1 MKITTNNKKRIIT
14 FLFAIVMFIE
24 VFATS
29 ISVLRAEN
37 PANNSS
43 SISTQSHSGLG
54 RITLSKLVKG
64 NNSATHLEG
73 AEFELSSTDSKI
85 NLSGLKIENAKE
97 INNSDAN
104 TGKVTFK
111 TYKSDIDISNIPE
124 GSYQIKETKAPRG
137 YKKTSDGIYTFKVD
151 WKGSVTTTS
160 DNWKTS
166 EKELTKDFTGDIAT
180 SREEVG
186 KSNGK
191 AYNETPT
198 EKEIDEG
205 KISKKIY
212 EVKDLDKD
220 QYGIELTVEGKT
232 QIKTDGNDP
241 LDVVILLDNSNS
253 MNEEKLNGE
262 RSQKAKKAGEATK
275 KLVEKILSRPGNK
288 VALVTYASDVLDG
301 RTVSVIKNYK
311 YSKEFDIEPEP
322 YTLKLPN
329 KTNSELTNDIKKVT
343 DLISYDAPRAKW
355 GTPPQPGSK
364 DYDEYMQSKFGE
376 TFTMSAFMKA
386 EEILGK
392 SNRQSKKVIFHI
404 TDGVPTR
411 SYMVKL
417 SDSSLT
423 NFKNQ
428 YDALKKKG
436 QLTKD
441 NFHIKNVSQK
451 ESSLKKAGTYDDHG
465 IKGNGESYF
474 IYPKGSNTYT
484 TIQQVPGDSRV
495 WVKLLHLDLN
505 TQYYKNNWTYPVDN
519 HGEPTNLYVNSL
531 KEKYNIFNVGIG
543 MKDLEFEYNQKPG
556 RDKKDYS
563 DRTKLTKTLTKAEIE
578 NLLKDMSTSPENFV
592 NVDEEDVTNDKIL
605 DVLKNQLNTFT
616 KEEKSIKNGKVED
629 PMGDKIN
636 IDLGAD
642 NKFDYN
648 DYTLEASDGSKLEKG
663 KFVEGPSGGKILV
676 GASVDFDESSKT
688 ITINGLNLGEGEK
701 VTLKYNV
708 SLDKTFIDNVF
719 YRTNKETYLY
729 PKSDNDKER
738 RDFPRPSIR
747 DIRNEAK
754 LVIYNEKTNDVELR
768 KINSKTKKGISG
780 VKFGIYRG
788 YTMEE
793 YLRDKPKN
801 PINPSF
807 EDQKLLGKNFL
818 EKIKDVYSTTDGQIY
833 IADLKPNI
841 EYILKEEI
849 IPDGYDK
856 PANPYTI
863 FKIDSSGKA
872 QIKVNGNWTPLVEN
886 NNKILNVPK
895 EPPKVYP
902 DAGGMGTYIFYAIGT
917 SLMLMSYVFIRK
929 KKSHSL

>member
-1 MKITTNNKKRIIT
+1 MGDQLYNMKITTNNKKRIIT
-14 FLFAIVMFIE
+14 FLFAIVMCIE

-43 SISTQSHSGLG
+43 SISTQNHSGLG

-64 NNSATHLEG
+64 KETGTHLQD
-73 AEFELSSTDSKI
+73 AEFELSSTDSNKD
-85 NLSGLKIENAKE
+85 LSGLEIKNAKD
-97 INNSDAN
+97 INKSDEKI
-104 TGKVTFK
+104 GKVTFK
-111 TYKSDIDISNIPE
+111 TDKSDIDISNIPE
-124 GSYQIKETKAPRG
+124 GSYQIRETKAPLG
-137 YKKTSDGIYTFKVD
+137 YKQTSNGIYTFNVD

-160 DNWKTS
+160 DNWNTS
-166 EKELTKDFTGDIAT
+166 KKELSQEFKGDIAT
-180 SREEVG
+180 SREEVN
-186 KSNGK
+186 KSDAK

-212 EVKDLDKD
+212 KVEDLDKD
-220 QYGIELTVEGKT
+220 KYGIELTVEGKT
-232 QIKTDGNDP
+232 QIKTERNDP

-253 MNEEKLNGE
+253 MNGD
-262 RSQKAKKAGEATK
+262 KAKKAGEATE
-275 KLVEKILSRPGNK
+275 KLVKKILSRSDNR
-288 VALVTYASDVLDG
+288 VALVTYASDVFDG
-301 RTVSVIKNYK
+301 RTVSVLKSYK
-311 YSKEFDIEPEP
+311 YNNKFNIQPEP
-322 YTLKLPN
+322 YTLTLPV
-329 KTNSELTNDIKKVT
+329 KTNEELTSDIEKVT
-343 DLISYDAPRAKW
+343 GLISHTAPRAKW
-355 GTPPQPGSK
+355 VNPPQPGSH

-386 EEILGK
+386 EEILDK

-417 SDSSLT
+417 NDRSAT
-423 NFKNQ
+423 NFSNQ
-428 YDALKKKG
+428 YKALKAGG

-451 ESSLKKAGTYDDHG
+451 ERTLRKDASLYDDHG

-474 IYPKGSNTYT
+474 IYPKNSHTYT
-484 TIQQVPGDSRV
+484 TVQQVPGDSRV
-495 WVKLLHLDLN
+495 WIDLLHLDLN
-505 TQYYKNNWTYPVDN
+505 TQFYKNNWTYPVDN
-519 HGEPTNLYVNSL
+519 HGEPTKLYVSSL
-531 KEKYNIFNVGIG
+531 KGKYDIFNVGIG
-543 MKDLEFEYNQKPG
+543 LNKLKFDYNQRP
-556 RDKKDYS
+556 KKKNYYEDLN
-563 DRTKLTKTLTKAEIE
+563 KETKTLTKEETE
-578 NLLKDMSTSPENFV
+578 NLLKDMSTSPENFI
-592 NVDEEDVTNDKIL
+592 NVAEKDVANDK
-605 DVLKNQLNTFT
+605 VLEALKKQLNTFT
-616 KEEKSIKNGKVED
+616 TEEKSIINGKVKD

-648 DYTLEASDGSKLEKG
+648 DYTLEASDGSKLVNG
-663 KFVEGPSGGKILV
+663 QFVQGTKGGKILE
-676 GASVDFDESSKT
+676 GASVEFDNSSKT
-688 ITINGLNLGEGEK
+688 ITINGLNLGTGEK

-729 PKSDNDKER
+729 PKSDNEPATK

-754 LVIYNEKTNDVELR
+754 LVIYNEKTSYVELQ
-768 KINSKTKKGISG
+768 KINSNTRQGISG
-780 VKFGIYRG
+780 VKFGIYKG
-788 YTMEE
+788 YTNNDVPEE
-793 YLRDKPKN
+793 K
-801 PINPSF
+801 INSLTRLEYKDF
-807 EDQKLLGKNFL
+807 QLLGKNYL
-818 EKIKDVYSTTDGQIY
+818 EKIKDVESTANGQIY
-833 IADLKPNI
+833 ITDLEPDT

-863 FKIDSSGKA
+863 FKFDTSGKA
-872 QIKVNGNWTPLVEN
+872 QIKVNGKWITLDEN
-886 NNKILNVPK
+886 SNKILNVPK

-902 DAGGMGTYIFYAIGT
+902 EAGGMGTYIFYAIGT
-917 SLMLMSYVFIRK
+917 SLMLMSYVFIQK